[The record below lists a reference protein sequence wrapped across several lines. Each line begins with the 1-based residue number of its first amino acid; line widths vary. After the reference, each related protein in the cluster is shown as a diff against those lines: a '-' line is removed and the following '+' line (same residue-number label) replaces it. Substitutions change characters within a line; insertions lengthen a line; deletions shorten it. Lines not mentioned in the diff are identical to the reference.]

1 MSRRIRITG
10 VPREKPNIG
19 LYVLALIELARQQQ
33 EQAKDRQESTA
44 ATRKA
49 VPDER

>member
-1 MSRRIRITG
+1 MARRIHVTG

-33 EQAKDRQESTA
+33 ARAKVRQASESA
-44 ATRKA
+44 AGKEA
-49 VPDER
+49 PDEQ